1 MILLDNRTPLD
12 VTTFD
17 AKDLEEKPFQTVVV
31 KGMFCIER
39 DKPVVPRP
47 MMRKLKQSCAAFA
60 DLTPQPPLQLRGY
73 AARGEG
79 GAVKSLFSGSLLSNS
94 ALLRNAAWRVPTRLR
109 LTHQR

>member
-39 DKPVVPRP
+39 DKPLVPRP

-79 GAVKSLFSGSLLSNS
+79 EPDGFSGLSP
-94 ALLRNAAWRVPTRLR
+94 LHAAKRSWRGGPGG
-109 LTHQR
+109 